1 MFVNLYAIKSK
12 NKQTNKTNLSYFSL
26 VKKRKSNTATNG
38 SDLKEDLCAIL
49 TMLTSDTMSI
59 LATSILMPTATGGP

>member
-1 MFVNLYAIKSK
+1 M
-12 NKQTNKTNLSYFSL
+12 SYFSL